1 MEDSLNKIERTT
13 ERSKSSL
20 FDKIIDSVIFDIRKA
35 TGKTVSRKQLAGYE
49 YVKEFSASSR
59 AKIKIE
65 EVIENQVYQFRTE
78 TTKNE
83 FVVRYEL
90 ETINEKQTKVI
101 YTETMKSFGILQ
113 QMNDMLLGTILGYF
127 KRKQFKKM
135 LVMME
140 ESY

>member
-1 MEDSLNKIERTT
+1 MKIEKTLNVP
-13 ERSKSSL
+13 SPVF

-35 TGKTVSRKQLAGYE
+35 TGKTVSHKQLAGYE

>member
-1 MEDSLNKIERTT
+1 MKIEKTLNVP
-13 ERSKSSL
+13 SPVF

-35 TGKTVSRKQLAGYE
+35 TGKSVSRKQLAGYE

>member
-1 MEDSLNKIERTT
+1 MKIEKTLNVP
-13 ERSKSSL
+13 SPVF

-49 YVKEFSASSR
+49 YVKEFSTSSR

>member
-1 MEDSLNKIERTT
+1 MKIEETLNVP
-13 ERSKSSL
+13 SPVF